1 MIIDFTINIIIN
13 IFNSEIHVSLN
24 SFISKISFIIN
35 IQAIISF
42 SHAFLFKKKKIK
54 NSENKFF
61 KVLSSMSFQFI
72 EYFNNLFYMSD
83 QDFDAEFREFL
94 NIIAIISI
102 KSLSKI

>member
-1 MIIDFTINIIIN
+1 MNIIIN

-24 SFISKISFIIN
+24 SFISKILFIIN

-42 SHAFLFKKKKIK
+42 SHTFLFKKKRIK

-72 EYFNNLFYMSD
+72 EYFNNLFYMSN

-94 NIIAIISI
+94 NTIAAMSI
-102 KSLSKI
+102 ESLLEI